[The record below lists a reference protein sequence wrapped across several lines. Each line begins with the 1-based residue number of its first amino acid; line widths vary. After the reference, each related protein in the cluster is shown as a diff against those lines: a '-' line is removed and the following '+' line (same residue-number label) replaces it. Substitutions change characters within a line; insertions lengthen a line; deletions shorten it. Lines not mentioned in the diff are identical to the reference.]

1 VDKLQSLKLG
11 FRPVLGCDFIR
22 LALNRE
28 HAVILEHHKQKKR
41 RQDAGATK
49 PLLILA
55 SEALMGT
62 ESLPAAFDIL
72 IRGAEWYTSKGIV
85 FPWGD

>member
-28 HAVILEHHKQKKR
+28 HAVILEHHKQKNTGK
-41 RQDAGATK
+41 T
-49 PLLILA
+49 P
-55 SEALMGT
+55 ALPKL
-62 ESLPAAFDIL
+62 S
-72 IRGAEWYTSKGIV
+72 
-85 FPWGD
+85 